1 MVRVLHIFHNMG
13 NGGIENFVMNY
24 YRAIDREK
32 IQFDFL
38 TSVEE
43 TGYFD
48 EEIKKMGGHIYHAY
62 PKKKNLIKNYFSIAK
77 IVRE

>member
-24 YRAIDREK
+24 YRAIDRDK

-43 TGYFD
+43 RRVF
-48 EEIKKMGGHIYHAY
+48 
-62 PKKKNLIKNYFSIAK
+62 
-77 IVRE
+77 

>member
-32 IQFDFL
+32 IQFDF
-38 TSVEE
+38 
-43 TGYFD
+43 FD
-48 EEIKKMGGHIYHAY
+48 FCRGRRI
-62 PKKKNLIKNYFSIAK
+62 F
-77 IVRE
+77 

>member
-38 TSVEE
+38 TSVAEE
-43 TGYFD
+43 GYFD
-48 EEIKKMGGHIYHAY
+48 EEIKKWVDIFTMHI
-62 PKKKNLIKNYFSIAK
+62 PKRK
-77 IVRE
+77 IQ